1 MIGMIPAITLYS
13 VANFLK
19 RMKITRIR
27 KIRAVERGNY
37 QVLLHS
43 AQGNLSIFYNY
54 SLEVLLPTLIRLNTL
69 ENQPGWVR
77 EAKELLENSIIEEVD
92 TPNFERIIRFTC
104 RKYDRRYMFYVEIFG
119 GGNSIIADGENR
131 IIALEKEIKV
141 RHREL
146 KRNGFY
152 TLPPSRGFNPLLLS
166 DTDHEEI
173 INKINKEKDYY
184 RVLNLDKYTVR
195 EALSRIDPEVD
206 EERKRHEFLNKVL
219 ELIKVAEKGEEGYSI
234 IEEENRVILL
244 PYQPKHKKPVASY
257 NNIFEASEDYLKRRL
272 NEELNRELTKKRRK
286 LLEEIE
292 KLKKNK
298 IQLEHEIK
306 VLDEMLPTLYQK
318 IDELTEV
325 FQRCREGKETDLHV
339 DYARKVVHYPLNDNV
354 TISLRFDMNPFQAI
368 GLVYDKE
375 YKRRKKGL
383 EKIDEK
389 LRELQMRVEKLDEEV
404 EKAPSLEM
412 KKIVMKKKEWYEKFR
427 WFITKNGLMAIGGR
441 DATTNEIIIRK
452 YMEKNDIVF
461 HSEYYGSPF
470 VILKSGRKDAL
481 EEDIMETAIFTASF
495 SRAWRDK
502 ILVLD
507 VYYVYPE
514 QVSKKAPSGEYLKK
528 GAFMIY
534 GKKNYLRKIPLKLW
548 LGVKKDNKKLFIG
561 PPTAVEEHCFR
572 DLIFEITP
580 GDLEKSEIAKRV
592 IKAIK
597 EKGLLELVGEL
608 EEYYHNLVISYLPPG
623 KSSLR
628 VIVK

>member
-1 MIGMIPAITLYS
+1 MIPAITLYS

-19 RMKITRIR
+19 RMEVTRIR
-27 KIRAVERGNY
+27 KIRAVEGGYY

-43 AQGNLSIFYNY
+43 TQGNLSIFYNY
-54 SLEVLLPTLIRLNTL
+54 SLEVLLPTLIRLNTS
-69 ENQPGWVR
+69 EKQPRWIK
-77 EAKELLENSIIEEVD
+77 EAKELLENSIIEKID

-104 RKYDRRYMFYVEIFG
+104 RKYDGRYMFYVEIFG
-119 GGNSIIADGENR
+119 GGNSIITNGENR
-131 IIALEKEIKV
+131 IIALDKEIKV

-146 KRNGFY
+146 KRDGIY
-152 TLPPSRGFNPLLLS
+152 TLPPSKGFNPLLLLKC
-166 DTDHEEI
+166 DYKEI
-173 INKINKEKDYY
+173 MNKISKERDYY

-206 EERKRHEFLNKVL
+206 GEKRKREFLTKVL
-219 ELIKVAEKGEEGYSI
+219 ELIKIAEKGEEGYSI
-234 IEEENRVILL
+234 IEEENKIILL

-257 NNIFEASEDYLKRRL
+257 NNIFEASEEYLKRRL
-272 NEELNRELTKKRRK
+272 NEKLNREITKKRRK

-298 IQLEHEIK
+298 NQLEYEIK

-325 FQRCREGKETDLHV
+325 FQRCKEGKETGLQV
-339 DYARKVVHYPLNDNV
+339 DYARKVVHYPLNDHV

-383 EKIDEK
+383 EKIEEK
-389 LRELQMRVEKLDEEV
+389 LKEIQMKIVELDKDIRE
-404 EKAPSLEM
+404 APSLEM

-427 WFITKNGLMAIGGR
+427 WFITKNGLMVIGGR
-441 DATTNEIIIRK
+441 DATTNEIIIKK

-470 VILKSGRKDAL
+470 VLLKNGRENAL
-481 EEDIMETAIFTASF
+481 EEDIIETAIFAASF
-495 SRAWRDK
+495 SRAWKDK

-534 GKKNYLRKIPLKLW
+534 GKKNYLRKIPLRLW

-572 DLIFEITP
+572 NLIFEITP

-597 EKGLLELVGEL
+597 EKGLIEMVDEL
-608 EEYYHNLVISYLPPG
+608 EEYYHNLVVSYLPPG
-623 KSSLR
+623 ESSLR
-628 VIVK
+628 IITN